1 MLFLF
6 VPLKLLL
13 MICHKVVLI
22 EKNIYKEESENL
34 LFVKSSK
41 YI

>member
-22 EKNIYKEESENL
+22 EKKNKEESENL
-34 LFVKSSK
+34 LFVKSSE